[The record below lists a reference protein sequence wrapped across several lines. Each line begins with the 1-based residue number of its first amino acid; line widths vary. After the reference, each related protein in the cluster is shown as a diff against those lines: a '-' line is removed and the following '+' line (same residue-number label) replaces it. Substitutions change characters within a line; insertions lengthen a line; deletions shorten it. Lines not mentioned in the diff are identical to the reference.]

1 MKRRCVAQ
9 VVLVDGAGP
18 RDAEEVAQALLSAS
32 EELGAVR
39 ASHAS
44 VHYDFAVGGGD
55 LTWDLFLESE
65 ATAGA
70 SASSLGA
77 ALVGVMN
84 GDRLGELLPSSLG
97 SLASRVERVEFAQPE
112 LIASGTNVPGL
123 VGVKRTLWMR
133 VKPAAPPDL
142 VERFEAETPILAD
155 AIPAI
160 RNWRWSRIPKRGFG
174 GFGEEDEE
182 GEGRAAGSKAEGGE
196 ALRWTH
202 LWEQE
207 FETVD
212 GLQIDYMSSP
222 VHWGFIDRYFDPE
235 MPDCIIDPWLAH
247 LACPETAPVLS
258 WDLDR

>member
-1 MKRRCVAQ
+1 MNRRCVAQ
-9 VVLVDGAGP
+9 VVLADGADP
-18 RDAEEVAQALLSAS
+18 KDAEEVAQALVSAS

-65 ATAGA
+65 ATVGVP
-70 SASSLGA
+70 ASSLGA
-77 ALVGVMN
+77 ALLGVMN

-97 SLASRVERVEFAQPE
+97 SLANRVERVEFAQPE
-112 LIASGTNVPGL
+112 LIASGTNAPGL

-133 VKPAAPPDL
+133 VNPAAPPDL
-142 VERFEAETPILAD
+142 VARFEAETPILAD
-155 AIPAI
+155 GIPAI
-160 RNWRWSRIPKRGFG
+160 RNWRWSRIPQRDFG
-174 GFGEEDEE
+174 EE
-182 GEGRAAGSKAEGGE
+182 GEGRTVGSNTESGA